1 MLTPTTVF
9 RKTALGSAEMSS
21 RKLGLRSE
29 LRRLLILI
37 DGRNTVSRLAT
48 FVRDPEIESHLL
60 ELQSLSLIDTGE
72 GVVASPN
79 MAAAPNA
86 PSAAAP
92 TAAQAQVDGSGLLPT
107 QEQFLTARIAAVR
120 HINDTLG
127 PGGETLAVKL
137 ERTKS
142 AQELREVVSQVRQ
155 SLERMMGE
163 AAGQRFLEAVR
174 SAVKL

>member
-1 MLTPTTVF
+1 MLTPTSVF
-9 RKTALGSAEMSS
+9 RKTALGNAEISS

-37 DGRNTVSRLAT
+37 DGRNTVARLAT
-48 FVRDPEIESHLL
+48 FVRDPEVESHLL
-60 ELQSLSLIDTGE
+60 ELQSLSLIESGE
-72 GVVASPN
+72 GGVANPSAVP
-79 MAAAPNA
+79 APNA
-86 PSAAAP
+86 SNA
-92 TAAQAQVDGSGLLPT
+92 TAAVQAQVDGNGLLPT
-107 QEQFLTARIAAVR
+107 QEQFLAARIAAVR

-142 AQELREVVSQVRQ
+142 AQELRDTVSQVRQ

-163 AAGQRFLEAVR
+163 SAGQRFLEAVR